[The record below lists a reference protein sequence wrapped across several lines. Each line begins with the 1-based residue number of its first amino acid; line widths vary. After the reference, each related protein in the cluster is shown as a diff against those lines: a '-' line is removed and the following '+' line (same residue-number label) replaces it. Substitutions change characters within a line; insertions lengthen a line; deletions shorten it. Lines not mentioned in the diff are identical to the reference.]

1 MADTQTLFRLGEEY
15 KLAVRKALRLLG
27 KRNLSLII
35 HGASFPALD
44 EQDTGFGSFTSQGAK
59 NLVGFTK
66 DIFSSIQLGPAG
78 KTKAIDSSPYTGTVF
93 SDNPLY
99 IDLFQLTQEE
109 YASLLS
115 KETFEQIVNSN
126 PNKGVNKTA
135 YSYIYEKQNLA
146 LKEAYNTFLRKLE
159 SKESKVLSMNK
170 EFEKFKS
177 ENASW
182 LEKDALY
189 EALSIKHNNDYWPQW
204 NDELDRNLFNM
215 DTQEGRIAATQ
226 RIEQIKKDFGYE
238 VEFYNF
244 VQYLASKQKEAMKNY
259 ALKNGIKMIADRQV
273 AFSDRDCWANQSLFL
288 KGWCLGCPPDY
299 FSKDGQAWGFNVMD
313 PEKLFTPEGALGEGG
328 VLMFNLYRKMFKE
341 NPGGIRID
349 HFVGL
354 VDPWV
359 YKAGKNPKVE
369 EGAGRLY
376 SSPEHP
382 ELAKYAIPSMEDLDM
397 SVDPD
402 SEYRVK
408 SLTKAQISRYAKLIE
423 KIVIAAAK
431 TEGVDKDA
439 IICEDLG
446 TLTYPVVKVM
456 EQFELNGMRVTQ
468 FVKPEDPE
476 HAYRGKNTK
485 AKDWIMLG
493 THDNEPIAMWAS
505 KTVKTPEIELHA
517 RNLAEDLCWDK
528 NYVGAYTDILKRN
541 SQELAKAKFVEM
553 FAANAQNIQIFFTDF
568 FGIDDV
574 YNKPGTSGDKN
585 WSLRLPNNF
594 EWFYFQQ
601 LAKGK
606 AMNFAEILAYAL
618 KVRGLDKDNQEL
630 MQKLE
635 HYASI

>member
-1 MADTQTLFRLGEEY
+1 MADTQTMFRLGEEY

-27 KRNLSLII
+27 KKNLSLII
-35 HGASFPALD
+35 HGASFPSID
-44 EQDTGFGSFTSQGAK
+44 EQDVGFGTFTSQGAK
-59 NLVGFTK
+59 NLIGFTK

-99 IDLFQLTQEE
+99 IDLYQLTQEE
-109 YASLLS
+109 YCSLLS
-115 KETFEQIVNSN
+115 SETFEQIVQNN
-126 PNKGVNKTA
+126 PNKGLNKTA
-135 YSYIYEKQNLA
+135 YSYIYEKHKLA
-146 LKEAYNTFLRKLE
+146 LKEAYNTFLRKLDE
-159 SKESKVLSMNK
+159 KDSKVSSMNK

-177 ENASW
+177 NNAQW

-189 EALSIKHNNDYWPQW
+189 EALSVKHNNDYWPHW
-204 NDELDRNLFNM
+204 TDEIDRNLFNM
-215 DTQEGRIAATQ
+215 ETEEGKIAATN
-226 RIEQIKKDFGYE
+226 RIEELKRDFNYE

-244 VQYLASKQKEAMKNY
+244 VQYLASRQKTEMKNY

-313 PEKLFTPEGALGEGG
+313 PEKLFTPDGALGEGG

-382 ELAKYAIPSMEDLDM
+382 ELSKYAIPTMSDLNHE
-397 SVDPD
+397 VDPD
-402 SEYRVK
+402 SEYRVRT
-408 SLTKAQISRYAKLIE
+408 LTTAQISKYARLIE

-446 TLTYPVVKVM
+446 TLTYPVEKVM
-456 EQFELNGMRVTQ
+456 EQFGLNGMRVTQ
-468 FVKPEDPE
+468 FVKPEDPD
-476 HAYRGKNTK
+476 HSYRGRNTK
-485 AKDWIMLG
+485 EKDWIMLG
-493 THDNEPIAMWAS
+493 THDNQPISMWAAQ
-505 KTVKTPEIELHA
+505 TVKTPEIELHA
-517 RNLAEDLCWDK
+517 RNLAEDLCWDE
-528 NYVGAYTDILKRN
+528 NYRAPYADILKRKP
-541 SQELAKAKFVEM
+541 QELAKAKFVEL
-553 FAANAQNIQIFFTDF
+553 FAANAQNIQIFFSDL
-568 FGIDDV
+568 FGIEDV
-574 YNKPGTSGDKN
+574 YNKPGTSGDQN

-594 EWFYFQQ
+594 EWFYFNQ
-601 LAKGK
+601 LARGK
-606 AMNFAEILAYAL
+606 ALNLAEILSYAL
-618 KVRGLDKDNQEL
+618 KVRGLDKENPEL
-630 MQKLE
+630 MEKLNK
-635 HYASI
+635 YAAI